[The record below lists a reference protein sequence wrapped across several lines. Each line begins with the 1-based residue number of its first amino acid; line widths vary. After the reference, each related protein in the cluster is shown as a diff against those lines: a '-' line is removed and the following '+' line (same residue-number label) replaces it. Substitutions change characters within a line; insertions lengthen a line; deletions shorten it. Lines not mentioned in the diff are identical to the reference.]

1 MDTRIN
7 IALVGFGRFGKKYYN
22 ELIKN
27 KNFFLKAI
35 YRKNKI
41 YNNKFQK
48 LTQKNLIKNK
58 IEAAI
63 ICTPINTH
71 FELSKFFI
79 KKKNTFNFRK
89 TCCKE

>member
-7 IALVGFGRFGKKYYN
+7 IALVGYGRFGKKYYK

-27 KNFFLKAI
+27 KNFILKAI

-41 YNNKFQK
+41 FNSKFQK
-48 LTQKNLIKNK
+48 LTKRNLIKNK

-71 FELSKFFI
+71 FKLSKLFI
-79 KKKNTFNFRK
+79 KKKYPLF
-89 TCCKE
+89 

>member
-7 IALVGFGRFGKKYYN
+7 IALVGFGSFGKKYYN